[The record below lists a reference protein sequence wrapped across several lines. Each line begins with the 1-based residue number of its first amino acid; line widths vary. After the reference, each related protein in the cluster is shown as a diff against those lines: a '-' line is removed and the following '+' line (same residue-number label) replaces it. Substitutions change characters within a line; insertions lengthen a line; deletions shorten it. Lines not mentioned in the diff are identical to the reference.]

1 MIAFK
6 VNNREIKRAI
16 TKIKKLKQ
24 SAVTQT
30 DKKIEATARRIE
42 GSAKS
47 RVPVYMGRLRSSIDV
62 RGKNLRREVFTPV
75 YYAPYVE
82 FGTKAKADIPAGLE
96 SYAMQFKGNRGGGS
110 FNSLLKNIESWVTSK
125 GIPQEAAFHIAVSI
139 ARYGVRAQ
147 PFLFPAFFREQPKL
161 LNDLKKMLRGLK

>member
-6 VNNREIKRAI
+6 VNNKEIKKAI
-16 TKIKKLKQ
+16 DKIKKMEK
-24 SAVTQT
+24 SVVTKT
-30 DKKIEATARRIE
+30 DTKIEKAARKIE

-62 RGKNLRREVFTPV
+62 RGKNLKREVFTPV

-96 SYAMQFKGNRGGGS
+96 SYAMQFKGNKGGD
-110 FNSLLKNIESWVTSK
+110 FNSLLKNIEGWVKSK
-125 GIPQEAAFHIAVSI
+125 GIPDEAAFHIAISI

-161 LNDLKKMLRGLK
+161 LNDLKKMLRELR